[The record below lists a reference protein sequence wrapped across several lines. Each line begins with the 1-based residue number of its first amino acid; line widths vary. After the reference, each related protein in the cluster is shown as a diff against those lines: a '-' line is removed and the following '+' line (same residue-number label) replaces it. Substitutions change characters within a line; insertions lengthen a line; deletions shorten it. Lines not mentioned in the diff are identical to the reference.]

1 MYINWRSLW
10 SIKALPRVAALL
22 GRILTMDNL
31 RRRGLII
38 VNACPICFEDEES
51 IDHLLNCPIA
61 QHLWRSTPGFTSLLP
76 SPTLFLIRV
85 LEARCGVQK
94 GEDTVECLFLGG
106 HLVHLERKKL
116 EVL

>member
-61 QHLWRSTPGFTSLLP
+61 QHLWRSTLGWFHV
-76 SPTLFLIRV
+76 SPQLSFFLIRV
-85 LEARCGVQK
+85 LKARCGVQSSWWSFSPIGK
-94 GEDTVECLFLGG
+94 RGA
-106 HLVHLERKKL
+106 
-116 EVL
+116 